1 MKENVKYRFKK
12 KYTNGGGSIS
22 EGREITYFR
31 GGLYMDGLMIPGSF
45 SEDIKKMMEDKDFV
59 KEYIE
64 EIPIIKNHVW

>member
-12 KYTNGGGSIS
+12 QYTNNSGSIS

-31 GGLYMDGLMIPGSF
+31 GALYMDGLMIPESF
-45 SEDIKKMMEDKDFV
+45 SKDIKKLMEDEKFT